1 MTLFF
6 IFNTCNCNVYTL
18 NNLEGL
24 RIGVNDMLKKI
35 LINAALISLVGSL
48 SSCSYINKF
57 TEKKEEQK
65 EASYESQEFVEP
77 APTETVV
84 HKHHNRH
91 HHHNHYHHAEMKHEQ
106 HPSVEMA
113 YGDELRDVTCTEV
126 AYSSVSDK
134 IQTLGYIPSSTA
146 LPEARPVIV
155 KEKPKKVHHKPTKR
169 AAKNVDAYNAS
180 NKKKNHSVEV
190 DKSVTDN
197 NMSDVDKAVSS
208 NAVVNEPVQNKQVE
222 QPVKSA
228 SETAHVASPKAA
240 EHVTPP
246 AAPSPAVPAPASTV
260 PAAEVAPTKVEPAV
274 PSAPTPL
281 MPMPNEMSLTSSNNV
296 VSVGRMATIDYSE
309 SSIDI
314 PSEGVT
320 MLEQIANDLKQNLS
334 KNVKIQSY
342 AFSKDGN
349 ATEARR
355 NSLQRAIKVRKYL
368 IDKGVSASRISV
380 NAIEDINN
388 KLNKVEIS
396 FEESKQ

>member
-246 AAPSPAVPAPASTV
+246 AAPSPA
-260 PAAEVAPTKVEPAV
+260 
-274 PSAPTPL
+274 
-281 MPMPNEMSLTSSNNV
+281 SSNNV